1 MTKIFDTARNLLGEV
16 FLTLSFKLLKEGDQ
30 LMMAMFFAQ
39 RVILEKTTFDEVPAT
54 LKKPVA
60 DILIESGLDF
70 LVPDEYKT
78 V

>member
-1 MTKIFDTARNLLGEV
+1 MTTIFGNWRELLGKA
-16 FLTLSFKLLKEGDQ
+16 FLSLSVKLLKEGEQ

-39 RVILEKTTFDEVPAT
+39 RVILEKTSFADVPNT

-60 DILIESGLDF
+60 NILIESGLDF
-70 LVPDEYKT
+70 LVPDEYKP